1 MYGVLLIVVLIITG
15 GAIAFIGDRLGSK
28 VGKKKLSIFG
38 LRPRHT
44 SIIVTIFTGVCI
56 TTLTF
61 GVMAAASQNV
71 RTALFGMEK
80 LNQKMKTTQADL
92 NQATADLQTAQ
103 QQQEAND
110 ALDQSRKDVET
121 LKAQQQELEA
131 ESQRLQEGNRL
142 LELAKAELMQRNDV
156 LVAQNDQL
164 GAQNSELSSANTSL
178 QGQNSLLTGKN
189 AELTG
194 KNASLTS
201 DNKDLEKRN
210 QDLRNGIMTIREGDI
225 VFRAGEVIASGVI
238 RGNRPAAEVD
248 KDLQALA
255 QLASRN
261 VSTRLG
267 QDVSD
272 KDVWIYKP
280 EYNSAV
286 QAIASSPQDMVVR
299 IVAAGNLVR
308 GEEVRASL
316 ELYKNS
322 VIYKDREFILAR
334 PIALKGAG
342 SGGAEQ
348 AVMSFLKEVNAA
360 ASAKGILP
368 DPIRGSIGVMDGAQF
383 YEVVNAINGMHGTV
397 VLSAY
402 AKGDTDALGPLRL
415 IIKEE
420 QLPDQP

>member
-1 MYGVLLIVVLIITG
+1 
-15 GAIAFIGDRLGSK
+15 
-28 VGKKKLSIFG
+28 
-38 LRPRHT
+38 
-44 SIIVTIFTGVCI
+44 
-56 TTLTF
+56 
-61 GVMAAASQNV
+61 
-71 RTALFGMEK
+71 
-80 LNQKMKTTQADL
+80 
-92 NQATADLQTAQ
+92 
-103 QQQEAND
+103 
-110 ALDQSRKDVET
+110 
-121 LKAQQQELEA
+121 
-131 ESQRLQEGNRL
+131 
-142 LELAKAELMQRNDV
+142 MQRNDA

-164 GAQNSELSSANTSL
+164 GQQNSSLSSANTAL

-189 AELTG
+189 EELTG
-194 KNASLTS
+194 KNASLTA
-201 DNKDLEKRN
+201 DNKDLETRN
-210 QDLRNGIMTIREGDI
+210 QDLRNGLLTIREGDI

-248 KDLQALA
+248 KDLQSLA

-261 VSTRLG
+261 VSSRLG
-267 QDVSD
+267 RNVSD

-322 VIYKDREFILAR
+322 IIYKDREFILAR
-334 PIALKGAG
+334 PIALKGTG

-420 QLPDQP
+420 QMPDQP